1 MKRSSLFI
9 FEKCLVWRLS
19 DFSSVFNLPGI
30 SVTKP
35 KFYCKFQIFGSNDE
49 ELGVKLFDGY
59 QIKPLKKCVT
69 FLEFQKFFTPLLGG
83 HNFGPSEQI
92 FNFSTDS
99 ENLQR
104 KPLMN
109 VK

>member
-1 MKRSSLFI
+1 MITVIFHMAYNYTACPVRLFPYSTMKILRREKSDKTNYTLIKFFMKRSSLFI

-49 ELGVKLFDGY
+49 E
-59 QIKPLKKCVT
+59 
-69 FLEFQKFFTPLLGG
+69 
-83 HNFGPSEQI
+83 
-92 FNFSTDS
+92 
-99 ENLQR
+99 
-104 KPLMN
+104 
-109 VK
+109 